1 MNTELEALRSRN
13 PGVEILPRGT
23 GDALPDGPK
32 GILKKRNKWFVVHP
46 ENTAKVAAGDY
57 PGLLGAMREIKYAI
71 LHSANRKCTAIRS
84 ALPVFFYVLKNSLS
98 QSLSALPAPSRR
110 EPWGGAA
117 LFLVQ
122 KKTPS

>member
-32 GILKKRNKWFVVHP
+32 GILKSATSGSWHTRRTRPKSPQATTPACWVPCARSNKRSF
-46 ENTAKVAAGDY
+46 
-57 PGLLGAMREIKYAI
+57 I
-71 LHSANRKCTAIRS
+71 LQTGSTLRS
-84 ALPVFFYVLKNSLS
+84 AVRFRFFYVLKNSLR

-110 EPWGGAA
+110 EPWGGAV

-122 KKTPS
+122 KAPS